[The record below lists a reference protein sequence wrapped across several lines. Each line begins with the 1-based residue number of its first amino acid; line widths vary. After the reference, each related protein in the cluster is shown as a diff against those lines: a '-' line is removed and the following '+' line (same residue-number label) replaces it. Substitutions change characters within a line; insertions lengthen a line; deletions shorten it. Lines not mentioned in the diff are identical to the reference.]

1 MSPEARAQ
9 ELTEAARQAWKHA
22 YCPYSRF
29 AVGAAV
35 QADDG
40 RIFTGCNIENASYGL
55 TICAER
61 AAIFNAV
68 SAGARRL
75 ARIAVS
81 CRTKTTKNLD
91 SLMPCGAC
99 RQVMREFMDT
109 DAKVIVDGAGV
120 FDLGTLL
127 PRAFRLK
134 EQPRQA
140 RRRKP

>member
-1 MSPEARAQ
+1 MPAEARQ
-9 ELTEAARQAWKHA
+9 LIEAARQAWKRA

-29 AVGAAV
+29 PVGAAV
-35 QADDG
+35 QTHDG
-40 RIFTGCNIENASYGL
+40 RVFTGCNIENASYGL

-68 SAGARRL
+68 SAGARI

-81 CRTKTTKNLD
+81 CRKKTTKNLD

-109 DAKVIVDGAGV
+109 DAEVIVDGAGV
-120 FDLGTLL
+120 IDLGVLL

-134 EQPRQA
+134 EEPSRKK
-140 RRRKP
+140 RRTMR